1 MGGCMGIPIMH
12 ASSIIMASKRQVVL
26 RYSEVAR

>member
-1 MGGCMGIPIMH
+1 MGGYMGTPIIH
-12 ASSIIMASKRQVVL
+12 ASSIIMASRQQVVL